1 MAISSL
7 GVGSGL
13 DLNSLVDGLL
23 SAERTPVEDRLGKKE
38 LKYQSELS
46 AFGALSSAV
55 SELQTSLN
63 PLKDLTEGRTG
74 TSSDSSV
81 VSVSVDETS
90 SIGSYSVTV
99 NQLAQADSLATS
111 AFADPTAFIGEG
123 TLIFSFG
130 TKGYDGSDNYN
141 AFTANPD
148 KTSTTITIDS
158 TNNTLEGIR
167 DAINDADFG
176 VNAVIVNDGTG
187 SRLLLTSEDTG
198 AENAIDIEASTV
210 SGDLSPF
217 VYHFDGVTATENMQQ
232 TVKSQDAQ
240 ITVNGLDI
248 TSTSNTFSDSLPG
261 VTLNIQETSTTPV
274 SINVALDKASVTN
287 AFNTFIT
294 AYNKLIEGLDA
305 LSKYNPDTGQG
316 SVLTGD
322 SLVRGIKSSLRN
334 QVITEFGDSGAA
346 IQTFVDLGIKTG
358 ADGKLSI
365 DSEIFDAAV
374 SSNFDG
380 VIAFANSAGD
390 ALDSLTESYLG
401 TDGTIKARQNS
412 LQQGIDKIGDDRV
425 ALENRL
431 SLLEASLVKKYSA
444 LDTLLSG
451 MQSTSN
457 FISSQLA
464 TLDFSSNSKK

>member
-1 MAISSL
+1 
-7 GVGSGL
+7 
-13 DLNSLVDGLL
+13 
-23 SAERTPVEDRLGKKE
+23 
-38 LKYQSELS
+38 
-46 AFGALSSAV
+46 
-55 SELQTSLN
+55 
-63 PLKDLTEGRTG
+63 
-74 TSSDSSV
+74 
-81 VSVSVDETS
+81 
-90 SIGSYSVTV
+90 
-99 NQLAQADSLATS
+99 LATS

-274 SINVALDKASVTN
+274 SIDVALDKASVTN